1 MAETLG
7 GLPPNKMNCSKLG
20 AEALTLAMK
29 NYPEKPPAFTA
40 KTRIIRKSEPYGI
53 PPLVAS
59 RDLPTPMKQRLREI
73 LFTMHQD
80 PEAAVIHDLD
90 TVPVNNQFLRG
101 LRKIH
106 PQLHMLG
113 VSKLSY
119 HPGLEE
125 VVGSHLFACLVKPL
139 DVEELSFWLKSISE
153 YLSSPAKVIE
163 A

>member
-1 MAETLG
+1 
-7 GLPPNKMNCSKLG
+7 
-20 AEALTLAMK
+20 MK
-29 NYPEKPPAFTA
+29 VPE
-40 KTRIIRKSEPYGI
+40 
-53 PPLVAS
+53 V
-59 RDLPTPMKQRLREI
+59 
-73 LFTMHQD
+73 
-80 PEAAVIHDLD
+80 AVILDLD

-125 VVGSHLFACLVKPL
+125 VIGSHLFACLVKPF

-153 YLSSPAKVIE
+153 NLSSPAKVTE

>member
-1 MAETLG
+1 M
-7 GLPPNKMNCSKLG
+7 SR
-20 AEALTLAMK
+20 
-29 NYPEKPPAFTA
+29 EKPKVVVIDADIQHA
-40 KTRIIRKSEPYGI
+40 RQ
-53 PPLVAS
+53 LC
-59 RDLPTPMKQRLREI
+59 DLLQDLNYSVSLIHSLKDLEQEL
-73 LFTMHQD
+73 HKD
-80 PEAAVIHDLD
+80 PEVAVILDLD

-125 VVGSHLFACLVKPL
+125 VIGSHLFACLVKPI
-139 DVEELSFWLKSISE
+139 DVEELIFWLKSISE
-153 YLSSPAKVIE
+153 NLSSPAKVTE

>member
-1 MAETLG
+1 VVVIDADIQHGRQLCD
-7 GLPPNKMNCSKLG
+7 LLQD
-20 AEALTLAMK
+20 L
-29 NYPEKPPAFTA
+29 NYSVSLIHSLK
-40 KTRIIRKSEPYGI
+40 
-53 PPLVAS
+53 
-59 RDLPTPMKQRLREI
+59 DLEQELHK
-73 LFTMHQD
+73 D
-80 PEAAVIHDLD
+80 PEVAVILDLD
-90 TVPVNNQFLRG
+90 TVPVTSQFLRG

-125 VVGSHLFACLVKPL
+125 VIGSHLFACLVKPL

-153 YLSSPAKVIE
+153 NLSSPAKVTE